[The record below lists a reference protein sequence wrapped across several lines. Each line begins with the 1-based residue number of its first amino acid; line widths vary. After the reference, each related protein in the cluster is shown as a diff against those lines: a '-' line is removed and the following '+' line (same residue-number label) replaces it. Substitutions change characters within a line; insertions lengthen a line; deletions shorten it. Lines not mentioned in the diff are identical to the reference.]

1 MLDAAFGCRPCGFRY
16 ILKQRAVLVIRHPFR
31 SLQKCAAK
39 DSSSFCVELESSIF
53 GESAFMV
60 SEVSELSKVPKAPYL
75 ELLKSFKVHE
85 KLA

>member
-1 MLDAAFGCRPCGFRY
+1 MLDAAFGCRPFGFRY

-53 GESAFMV
+53 GESAFMTPAV
-60 SEVSELSKVPKAPYL
+60 LLQSGRP

>member
-1 MLDAAFGCRPCGFRY
+1 MLDAAFGCRPSGFRY

-39 DSSSFCVELESSIF
+39 DSSSFCVELEPSIF

-60 SEVSELSKVPKAPYL
+60 SEALQPNRP